1 MDTHKAMATKLP
13 IKEYTEILDYCRRIN
28 KTPSQL
34 IHELL
39 INEIEPF
46 SAPSN
51 VAGRNVLEYDKKTD
65 SFTWSVEL
73 DSGEK
78 APVLKNL
85 SSDYLKDLLSSV
97 SSSLTMRDELQGKK
111 RKASVPV
118 PKKLTRGRE

>member
-1 MDTHKAMATKLP
+1 MQTHKAMATKLP

-39 INEIEPF
+39 VNEIEPF

-51 VAGRNVLEYDKKTD
+51 IAGRNLLEYDKKTD
-65 SFTWSVEL
+65 TFTWSVEL
-73 DSGEK
+73 DNGEK
-78 APVLKNL
+78 VSVLKNL
-85 SSDYLKDLLSSV
+85 SSDYIRDLMSSL

-111 RKASVPV
+111 RKSSVPV
-118 PKKLTRGRE
+118 PKKLTRGKE